1 MDLTGGKM
9 VFGKADKHIL
19 FDGTDLILSGVT
31 IDANSI
37 VNSTAGVIV
46 QEDGTSEGTAA
57 TTLNFTTGLN
67 LAVTGSTPNQ
77 IATISLDSGYATETY
92 VNTAVSNL
100 VDSSPAALD
109 TLNELAAALGDNE
122 NFATDTA
129 TAIGLKTAKNSNQSL
144 TSAANALTIS
154 GSTITL
160 IRGDASTD
168 TVTVP
173 AVYVLP
179 ANNVTNASVAGQI
192 LTLAREGVS
201 DVTFTNTQYTTATDT
216 VAGLVKIGYT
226 ESGKNY
232 PVEIDTDKMYVNVP
246 WSDTNTQRT
255 NEEIRDLAAGII
267 TQGTNVT

>member
-1 MDLTGGKM
+1 M
-9 VFGKADKHIL
+9 
-19 FDGTDLILSGVT
+19 
-31 IDANSI
+31 
-37 VNSTAGVIV
+37 
-46 QEDGTSEGTAA
+46 
-57 TTLNFTTGLN
+57 N

-267 TQGTNVT
+267 TQALT